1 MNKAL
6 LIVDVQNDFCE
17 GGSLEVKNSSDIIPV
32 INKLIDKFKQL
43 SYPVIAT
50 KDWHPYNHKSF
61 ASVSGG
67 KIGELGELNGIPQ
80 IWWPDHCIQGT
91 KGAELHPDLNTVD
104 TVVYKGAD
112 PEVDSYSGFF
122 SASGK
127 PTLLEDLLKKQ
138 NIDTLY
144 IVGLATD
151 YCVKFTVL
159 DALSLGYKVI
169 VIKDGCQ
176 GVNLSPE
183 DSKLAFSKM
192 KEKGAEI
199 TASTKLKI

>member
-17 GGSLEVKNSSDIIPV
+17 GGSLEVKNSLNIIPV
-32 INKLIDKFKQL
+32 INKLIDRFKKQ
-43 SYPVIAT
+43 SWPVIAT
-50 KDWHPYNHKSF
+50 KDWHPSNHRSF

-67 KIGELGELNGIPQ
+67 KVGELGELNGLPQ
-80 IWWPDHCIQGT
+80 IWWPDHCVQGT
-91 KGAELHPDLNTVD
+91 KGAELNPDLKSVD
-104 TVVYKGAD
+104 FVIHKGSN

-122 SASGK
+122 SASGEA
-127 PTLLEDLLKKQ
+127 TALDDLLKKQ
-138 NIDTLY
+138 KIDTLY
-144 IVGLATD
+144 IAGLATD

-176 GVNLSPE
+176 GVNLNPE
-183 DSKLAFSKM
+183 DSQLAFSEM
-192 KEKGAEI
+192 MEKGAI
-199 TASTKLKI
+199 ILSSTKI

>member
-17 GGSLEVKNSSDIIPV
+17 GGSLEVKNSLNIIPV
-32 INKLIDKFKQL
+32 INKLIDRFKKQ
-43 SYPVIAT
+43 SWPVIAT
-50 KDWHPYNHKSF
+50 KDWHPSNHRSF

-67 KIGELGELNGIPQ
+67 KVGELGELNGLPQ
-80 IWWPDHCIQGT
+80 IWWPDHCVQGT
-91 KGAELHPDLNTVD
+91 KGAKLHPDLKSVD
-104 TVVYKGAD
+104 FVIHKGSN

-122 SASGK
+122 SASGEAT
-127 PTLLEDLLKKQ
+127 TLDDLLKKQ
-138 NIDTLY
+138 KIDTLY
-144 IVGLATD
+144 IAGLAID

-176 GVNLSPE
+176 GVNLNPE
-183 DSKLAFSKM
+183 DSQLAFSEM
-192 KEKGAEI
+192 MEKGAI
-199 TASTKLKI
+199 ILSSTKIEI